1 MAIGSAP
8 EIGYEF
14 TMWGRMSQDAQ
25 RAWWQYMRTH
35 WIEPGNLYAGEASI
49 IYPDERLR
57 TKYFN
62 EIMEEV
68 NASHL

>member
-14 TMWGRMSQDAQ
+14 TMWSKMDEVT
-25 RAWWQYMRTH
+25 RAAWFTYMREH
-35 WIEPGNLYAGEASI
+35 WGDNLYAGEASVV
-49 IYPDERLR
+49 YPDERLR

>member
-8 EIGYEF
+8 EIGYQF
-14 TMWGRMSQDAQ
+14 TMWGRMTPEA
-25 RAWWQYMRTH
+25 RLAWFQFMREH
-35 WIEPGNLYAGEASI
+35 WGDNLYAGEASI
-49 IYPDERLR
+49 QYPNEQLR

-68 NASHL
+68 NASNL